1 MIIHQYSNKVWPINL
16 TDMLKEAEL
25 FKWTVKALTDIPYE
39 TMLGKE
45 GADIVQKL
53 LERADELVKHEEPN

>member
-1 MIIHQYSNKVWPINL
+1 MIIQQYSDKARPINL

-25 FKWTVKALTDIPYE
+25 FKWTVKAFIDMPYE
-39 TMLGKE
+39 TILGRE